1 MTATAGET
9 GSGRATNYAMLQQ
22 ELRQINVKL
31 TEISNT
37 QQKQGDSLAVVV
49 TGLAVACSERLR
61 LNERIDTNKEEI
73 DTLRKSNSIWSGINS
88 LISVIAAAFA
98 AAFGLGK

>member
-1 MTATAGET
+1 MSAGDAAN
-9 GSGRATNYAMLQQ
+9 GDVRITNALLQH
-22 ELRQINVKL
+22 ELKQINVKV
-31 TEISNT
+31 TEILDI
-37 QQKQGDSLAVVV
+37 QRKQSDSLAVVV

-73 DTLRKSNSIWSGINS
+73 DTLRKANSIWSGINS
-88 LISVIAAAFA
+88 LISVMAAAFA

>member
-1 MTATAGET
+1 MSAGDAVN
-9 GSGRATNYAMLQQ
+9 GDVRITNALLQH
-22 ELRQINVKL
+22 ELKQINVKV
-31 TEISNT
+31 TEILDI
-37 QQKQGDSLAVVV
+37 QRKQSDSLAVVV
-49 TGLAVACSERLR
+49 TGLAVACSERER
-61 LNERIDTNKEEI
+61 LSERIKTNKEEV